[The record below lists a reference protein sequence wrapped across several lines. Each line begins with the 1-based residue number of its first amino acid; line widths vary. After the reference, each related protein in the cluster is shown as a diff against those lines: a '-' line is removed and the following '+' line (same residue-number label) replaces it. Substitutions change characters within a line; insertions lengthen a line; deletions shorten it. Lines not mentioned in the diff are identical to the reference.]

1 MCGGWVVEWSGDS
14 GEGMAGDRW
23 MAGDRGINFR
33 SGMRGEEGGK
43 SRHLCR
49 VITNV

>member
-14 GEGMAGDRW
+14 GEGMAGDR
-23 MAGDRGINFR
+23 GINVR